1 MPVFCGF
8 VSQPE
13 THTTTTIM
21 SDQIR
26 QLEPRA
32 PWAIFADLN
41 AVPRPSKK
49 EQRIAQWVRDF
60 GHKLGLEVLTD
71 DFGNIIIKKPAS
83 PGREKSPVTILQ
95 GHLDMVHSKNAD
107 VDFDFDTQGI
117 DMYVDDD
124 WVRARGTTLG
134 ADNGLG
140 VASILAVLASKEI
153 SHPALEALFTLDE
166 EQGLGGAK
174 NLGKGLLKGKLL
186 LNLDTEEDH
195 VLTIGCAGGIDT
207 LIDWSY
213 KEDATPTGFTPYTL
227 KVSSLKGGH
236 SGVDIHLGRANA
248 NKILARVLMA
258 CAPAG
263 VRVSTFDGGNLRNEI
278 PREAK
283 ALVAVKNEKR
293 FLKLLQAAAKE
304 IATEYRTAEPNLKV
318 EAMPA
323 AAPAQVMRK
332 GDQAKFLHAIRAV
345 QNGVFRM
352 SPEIPGL
359 VEAST
364 NLAKITLGNGQLSI
378 GSLQRS
384 SVESSKTDVAAAFR
398 APFDLLGAKVETANE
413 YPGWKPD
420 PSSKIVQKM
429 AGIYQ
434 KMYGEAPVIEAC
446 HAGLECGIIGQAYPG
461 LDMVSF
467 GPTIVGP
474 HSPDERASVSSFR
487 KFWGFYLEVLAA
499 I

>member
-1 MPVFCGF
+1 
-8 VSQPE
+8 
-13 THTTTTIM
+13 M

-26 QLEPRA
+26 QLTPAA
-32 PWAIFADLN
+32 PWNIFADLN
-41 AVPRPSKK
+41 AIPRASKK
-49 EQRIAQWVRDF
+49 EQRIAKWVQDF
-60 GHKLGLEVLTD
+60 GRKLGLEVLTD
-71 DFGNIIIKKPAS
+71 DFGNVIIKKPAS

-95 GHLDMVHSKNAD
+95 GHLDMVHSKNAE
-107 VDFDFDTQGI
+107 VAFDFDTQGI

-140 VASILAVLASKEI
+140 VASILAVLASKDI
-153 SHPALEALFTLDE
+153 SHPPLEALFTLDE

-174 NLGKGLLKGKLL
+174 NLGRGLLKGKLL

-207 LIDWSY
+207 LIDWQY
-213 KEDATPTGFTPYTL
+213 KEDAAPENLKAFTV
-227 KVSSLKGGH
+227 KVSSLRGGH
-236 SGVDIHLGRANA
+236 SGVDIHLGRGNA

-263 VRVSTFDGGNLRNEI
+263 LRLATFDGGNLRNEI

-283 ALVAVKNEKR
+283 ALVMVKNEKR
-293 FLKLLQAAAKE
+293 FEKLLKAAAQE
-304 IATEYRTAEPNLKV
+304 IATEYRTPEPNLKI
-318 EAMPA
+318 A
-323 AAPAQVMRK
+323 ATEAPAPANVMRK
-332 GDQAKFLHAIRAV
+332 GDQAKFLNAIRAV

-364 NLAKITLGNGQLSI
+364 NLAKITLGTGQLTI

-384 SVESSKTDVAAAFR
+384 SVESSKSDVAAAFR
-398 APFDLLGAKVETANE
+398 APFDLLGAKVELANE
-413 YPGWKPD
+413 YPGWKPN

-434 KMYGEAPVIEAC
+434 KMFGDAPTIEAC
-446 HAGLECGIIGQAYPG
+446 HAGL
-461 LDMVSF
+461 
-467 GPTIVGP
+467 
-474 HSPDERASVSSFR
+474 
-487 KFWGFYLEVLAA
+487 
-499 I
+499 

>member
-1 MPVFCGF
+1 
-8 VSQPE
+8 
-13 THTTTTIM
+13 M

-26 QLEPRA
+26 QLEPTA
-32 PWAIFADLN
+32 PWSIFADLN

-49 EQRIAQWVRDF
+49 EQRIAAWVQEF
-60 GHKLGLEVLTD
+60 GRKLGLDVLTD
-71 DFGNIIIKKPAS
+71 DFGNIIVKKPAS
-83 PGREKSPVTILQ
+83 PGRGKSPVTILQ

-107 VDFDFDTQGI
+107 VAFDFETQGI
-117 DMYVDDD
+117 DMYLDGD

-140 VASILAVLASKEI
+140 VAAILAVLASKDI
-153 SHPALEALFTLDE
+153 AHPPLEALFTLDE

-174 NLGKGLLKGKLL
+174 NLGRGLLKGKLL

-195 VLTIGCAGGIDT
+195 VLTIGCAGGIDS
-207 LIDWSY
+207 LIDWKY
-213 KEDATPTGFTPYTL
+213 KEEPAPENGKSFL
-227 KVSSLKGGH
+227 VQLSSLQGGH
-236 SGVDIHLGRANA
+236 SGMDIHRGRGNA

-263 VRVSTFDGGNLRNEI
+263 LRLSAFDGGNLRNEI

-283 ALVAVKNEKR
+283 AWVSVKNEKR
-293 FLKLLQAAAKE
+293 FAKLLKAAEKE
-304 IATEYRTAEPNLKV
+304 IATEFRTVEPNLKV
-318 EAMPA
+318 TATEAPL
-323 AAPAQVMRK
+323 PGKVMRK
-332 GDQAKFLHAIRAV
+332 SDQTKFLNAIRAV

-364 NLAKITLGNGQLSI
+364 NLAKISLGGGHLKI

-384 SVESSKTDVAAAFR
+384 SVESSKLDVAAAFR
-398 APFDLLGAKVETANE
+398 APFDLLGAAVETANE
-413 YPGWKPD
+413 YPGWKPN

-434 KMYGEAPVIEAC
+434 KMYGDAPVIEAC

-467 GPTIVGP
+467 GPLIEGA
-474 HSPDERASVSSFR
+474 HSPDERASVSSFK
-487 KFWGFYLEVLAA
+487 KFWKFYVEVLGA

>member
-1 MPVFCGF
+1 
-8 VSQPE
+8 
-13 THTTTTIM
+13 M
-21 SDQIR
+21 SNQVR
-26 QLEPRA
+26 QLEPSA
-32 PWAIFADLN
+32 PWNIFADLN
-41 AVPRPSKK
+41 AVPRASKK
-49 EQRIAQWVRDF
+49 EQRISHWVQEF
-60 GHKLGLEVLTD
+60 GHQLGLEVLTD
-71 DFGNIIIKKPAS
+71 DFGNVIIKKPAS

-95 GHLDMVHSKNAD
+95 GHLDMVHSKNAH

-117 DMYVDDD
+117 DMYVDGD

-140 VASILAVLASKEI
+140 VAAILAVLASKDI

-174 NLGKGLLKGKLL
+174 NLGRGLLKGKLL

-195 VLTIGCAGGIDT
+195 VLTIGCAGGIDS

-213 KEDATPTGFTPYTL
+213 KEEQAPENTKTFL
-227 KVSSLKGGH
+227 VQLSSLQGGH
-236 SGVDIHLGRANA
+236 SGMDINRGRGNA
-248 NKILARVLMA
+248 NKLLARVLMA

-263 VRVSTFDGGNLRNEI
+263 LRLSAFDGGNLRNEI

-283 ALVAVKNEKR
+283 AWVSVKNEKR
-293 FLKLLQAAAKE
+293 FAKLLLAAEKE
-304 IATEYRTAEPNLKV
+304 IATEFRTVEPNLKV
-318 EAMPA
+318 TATEAPL
-323 AAPAQVMRK
+323 PGGVMRK
-332 GDQAKFLHAIRAV
+332 ADQVKFLNAIRAV

-364 NLAKITLGNGQLSI
+364 NLAKISLGGGRLKI

-384 SVESSKTDVAAAFR
+384 SVESSKSDVAAAFR
-398 APFDLLGAKVETANE
+398 APFDLLGAQVELANE
-413 YPGWKPD
+413 YPGWKPN
-420 PSSKIVQKM
+420 PSSKLVQKM

-434 KMYGEAPVIEAC
+434 KMYGDAPVIEAC

-467 GPTIVGP
+467 GPLIEGA
-474 HSPDERASVSSFR
+474 HSPDERASVSSFK
-487 KFWGFYLEVLAA
+487 KFWGFYVEVLGA